1 MICTLTEMETE
12 LATTDSNVIEDA
24 QSPEEIAPVGNT
36 APGLVS
42 FGGAIVGLLAA
53 SCCALPLILMG
64 LGLGGAFASS
74 LMSLAPYREYF
85 AIGALLIFVAGVYLV
100 YARPRIL
107 CAQGKACAPDGIRL
121 SSVFVQIMLWLTGA
135 FAVIAFAYPYY
146 EDWLISMM

>member
-1 MICTLTEMETE
+1 METK
-12 LATTDSNVIEDA
+12 LATTQLNASDRTQA
-24 QSPEEIAPVGNT
+24 TEEITPVSNT
-36 APGLVS
+36 ASGLVS

-53 SCCALPLILMG
+53 SCCAVPLILMA

-74 LMSLAPYREYF
+74 LMSLAPYREFF
-85 AIGALLIFVAGVYLV
+85 AIGALLIFVAGVYLIYV
-100 YARPRIL
+100 RPRVL
-107 CAQGKACAPDGIRL
+107 CAQGKACAPDGLRL